1 MLSAAVNQ
9 NKFAIAGFNSVLVR
23 YISLDINKKLFYMKV
38 EVFWCCSLKIVWVL
52 RLMALPQH
60 DNVEEAISCGE
71 EKKYAWILESY
82 LLRPNAEIWLYRIW
96 LNFKEK

>member
-9 NKFAIAGFNSVLVR
+9 NKFAIAAFNSVLVR

-38 EVFWCCSLKIVWVL
+38 EVFWWCSLKIVWVL

-60 DNVEEAISCGE
+60 DNVEEANPVV
-71 EKKYAWILESY
+71 KKRNMLEFWRVIFSDQMQKFGY
-82 LLRPNAEIWLYRIW
+82 IG
-96 LNFKEK
+96 FD

>member
-9 NKFAIAGFNSVLVR
+9 NKFAIAAVNSVLVR

-60 DNVEEAISCGE
+60 DNVEEANPVV
-71 EKKYAWILESY
+71 KKRNMLEFWRVIFSDQMQKFGY
-82 LLRPNAEIWLYRIW
+82 IG
-96 LNFKEK
+96 FD